1 MGQKKA
7 LAAVLLA
14 LAAMLSA
21 DPISLVE
28 PPALREYP
36 ILTESRLGLL
46 RQYAEMHFG
55 SPSIDLPEPLMIV
68 VHYTAM
74 SGLEASLSTFKLERL
89 PAGRTDIAGHGDVNV
104 GIHYVIAKDGAVYR
118 LQPENIMA
126 RHIIGFNWCSIGIEM
141 VGRNAAEL
149 TDAQLASCARLS
161 AWIASRH
168 PTIQYLIG
176 HHEYM
181 KKDLPHFTLFR
192 EKDPAYAPTV
202 KVDPGDAFMKRL
214 RDTLLARY
222 SLSLKE

>member
-1 MGQKKA
+1 MRKA
-7 LAAVLLA
+7 LAAVSLLF
-14 LAAMLSA
+14 LAARLFA
-21 DPISLVE
+21 DPVSLVE
-28 PPALREYP
+28 APALKEYP
-36 ILTESRLGLL
+36 VLTEARLELL

-68 VHYTAM
+68 VHYTAI
-74 SGLEASLSTFKLERL
+74 SGLDATLATFALERL

-118 LQPENIMA
+118 LQPENVMG

-141 VGRNAAEL
+141 VARNAAEL
-149 TDAQLASCARLS
+149 TAAQLTSCARLS

-168 PTIQYLIG
+168 PSLQYLIG

-181 KKDLPHFTLFR
+181 RKDLPHFALFR
-192 EKDPAYAPTV
+192 EKDPAYTPTV

-214 RDTLLARY
+214 RETLLSRY
-222 SLSLKE
+222 SLTLKD